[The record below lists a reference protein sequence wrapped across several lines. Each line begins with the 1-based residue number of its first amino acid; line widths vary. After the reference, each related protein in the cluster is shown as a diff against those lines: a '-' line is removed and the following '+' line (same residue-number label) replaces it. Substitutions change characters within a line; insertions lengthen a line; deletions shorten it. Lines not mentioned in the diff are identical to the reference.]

1 MLLVHRSPRG
11 RDAVRTVSGGGALFV
26 LSVVACMILASVGDA
41 LDPAPLGEA
50 GLELAALD
58 GVGEFS
64 LLALHQWHLLQFLFA
79 GAGLAG
85 ALALL
90 QVFLLPFL
98 RRLQAVPPRAIDKV
112 PI

>member
-11 RDAVRTVSGGGALFV
+11 RNAVRTVSGGGALFV
-26 LSVVACMILASVGDA
+26 MSVVACMVLASFGEAV
-41 LDPAPLGEA
+41 DPLSLGEA

-79 GAGLAG
+79 GAVLAG

-90 QVFLLPFL
+90 RVFALPLL
-98 RRLQAVPPRAIDKV
+98 RRLRAVPPRAIDKV